1 VCCAPPPG
9 APFRSPK
16 TPPHKPLP
24 KPPRRYGK
32 VVRPALGI
40 TIGPDQLLR
49 RLGRAGVLVLDTQ
62 PGGGAEAAG
71 LRPTSRDAFGRMQL
85 GDVIVSLD
93 GAEVKTYEDLFDALD
108 AKRVG
113 DTVRVGVERG
123 AARVELPLRLG
134 ERTPGQAE

>member
-1 VCCAPPPG
+1 LLAPKHPTQPTQNKQN
-9 APFRSPK
+9 ARAR
-16 TPPHKPLP
+16 
-24 KPPRRYGK
+24 RRYGK

-49 RLGRAGVLVLDTQ
+49 RLGRTGVLVLDTQ
-62 PGGGAEAAG
+62 PGGGAAAAG
-71 LRPTSRDAFGRMQL
+71 LRPTSRDAFGRLNL

-113 DTVRVGVERG
+113 DVVRIGVERG
-123 AARVELPLRLG
+123 AARLELPLRLG